1 MKIRTDY
8 VSNSSSSSFVVVL
21 QKGYKFSKFVK
32 DVARACIE
40 NPEYEE
46 EGKKS
51 YLNGVKRRNITNME
65 YCLNN
70 YVLLFLGRLTYG
82 VRRDTITG
90 VEDCNKF
97 RQCGMKWDPSWHIPQ
112 DTIVSSK
119 PDEIIV
125 DTPLY
130 TSHVTVPESAMRR
143 IRHWQAP
150 GVSDEDYRRDVVQDI
165 VKCCGSSEKWG
176 FTNDLSSSL
185 YEITL
190 DTIKNTEDLIAS
202 GVCQDLYLEPW
213 CSDLGALKRRIENG
227 DRIFGI
233 CVNHEGNGEDANSI
247 YAVSGWDSDFN
258 KYANVEIL
266 TSDCG

>member
-40 NPEYEE
+40 NPEYEDE
-46 EGKKS
+46 CKKS

-82 VRRDTITG
+82 VKRNTITG
-90 VEDCNKF
+90 IEECNKF
-97 RQCGMKWDPSWHIPQ
+97 RQYGLKWDPKWHIPQ
-112 DTIVSSK
+112 STIVSSK
-119 PDEIIV
+119 LDEIVV

-130 TSHVTVPESAMRR
+130 TSHVTVPESGMRR

-150 GVSDEDYRRDVVQDI
+150 CVSDEDYRRDVVQDI
-165 VKCCGSSEKWG
+165 VKCCGSSEKWS

-213 CSDLGALKRRIENG
+213 CSDLDALKRRLENG

-233 CVNHEGNGEDANSI
+233 GVNHEGNGEDANSI
-247 YAVSGWDSDFN
+247 YAMSGWGSDFN

-266 TSDCG
+266 TSECC

>member
-32 DVARACIE
+32 DVARACVE

-46 EGKKS
+46 ECKKS
-51 YLNGVKRRNITNME
+51 YLDGVKRRNITNME

-82 VRRDTITG
+82 VKRNTITG
-90 VEDCNKF
+90 IEDCNKF
-97 RQCGMKWDPSWHIPQ
+97 RQYGMKWDPSWHIPQ
-112 DTIVSSK
+112 EKIVSSK
-119 PDEIIV
+119 LDEIVV
-125 DTPLY
+125 DSPLY
-130 TSHVTVPESAMRR
+130 TSHVTVPESGMRR

-150 GVSDEDYRRDVVQDI
+150 GVSDEDYRRGVVRDI
-165 VKCCGSSEKWG
+165 VKCCGSSERWG
-176 FTNDLSSSL
+176 FTNDLSSGL

-213 CSDLGALKRRIENG
+213 CSDLGALKGRLENG

-233 CVNHEGNGEDANSI
+233 DVNHEGNGEDANSI
-247 YAVSGWDSDFN
+247 YAVSGWNSDFN
-258 KYANVEIL
+258 KYASVEIL
-266 TSDCG
+266 TSDCC

>member
-32 DVARACIE
+32 DVARACVE

-46 EGKKS
+46 ECKKS
-51 YLNGVKRRNITNME
+51 YLDGVKRRNITNME

-82 VRRDTITG
+82 VKRNTITG
-90 VEDCNKF
+90 VEECNKF
-97 RQCGMKWDPSWHIPQ
+97 RKYAKWDPSWHIPQ

-119 PDEIIV
+119 LDEIVV
-125 DTPLY
+125 DSPLY

-150 GVSDEDYRRDVVQDI
+150 GVSDEDYRRGVVQDI
-165 VKCCGSSEKWG
+165 VKCCGSSERWS
-176 FTNDLSSSL
+176 FTNDLGSGL

-213 CSDLGALKRRIENG
+213 CSDLGALKGRLENG

-233 CVNHEGNGEDANSI
+233 DVNHEGNGEDANSI
-247 YAVSGWDSDFN
+247 YAVSGWNSDFN
-258 KYANVEIL
+258 KYASVEIL
-266 TSDCG
+266 TSDCC